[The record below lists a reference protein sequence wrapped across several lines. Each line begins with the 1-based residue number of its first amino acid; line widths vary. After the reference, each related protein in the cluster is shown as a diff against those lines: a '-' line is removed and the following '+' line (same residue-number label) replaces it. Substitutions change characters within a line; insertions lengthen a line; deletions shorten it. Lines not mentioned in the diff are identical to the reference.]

1 MRVLI
6 CEDEALIAMHLEMLV
21 ESLGHAVC
29 AIAIDVDEAVAA
41 AAADR
46 PDVVLVDMRLAR
58 GTSGIEVAREL
69 RRRWDIPAIVISA
82 NLDPDTRAAL
92 LPIEPLAMISKP
104 ILQGD
109 LIRALTKAAERS
121 AGSSRSIV

>member
-21 ESLGHAVC
+21 ESLGYEVC
-29 AIAIDVDEAVAA
+29 AITVDVDEAVAA

-46 PDVVLVDMRLAR
+46 PDVVLVDMRLAH
-58 GTSGIEVAREL
+58 GTSGVSVAHEL
-69 RRRWDIPAIVISA
+69 RRRWAIPAIVISA
-82 NLDPDTRAAL
+82 NLDPETCAAL
-92 LPIEPLAMISKP
+92 SLVEPLAMISKP

-109 LIRALTKAAERS
+109 LVRALRKAAERS
-121 AGSSRSIV
+121 AGAAGATS